1 MVSYI
6 YKYIY
11 IYIYFKSSCNIYQ
24 IIKFI
29 FKFFL
34 NDQISGTLEASN
46 DRSDYSQDGRHWL
59 LFDSVQNLIVEGGG
73 TINGNGKIWWQNSCK
88 VNKALV
94 SQYYRNH

>member
-6 YKYIY
+6 FFKSPRNKYISNNKIY
-11 IYIYFKSSCNIYQ
+11 IYI
-24 IIKFI
+24 
-29 FKFFL
+29 FL

-73 TINGNGKIWWQNSCK
+73 TINGNGKLWWQNSCK

-94 SQYYRNH
+94 SQYYRNHLFEMLF

>member
-6 YKYIY
+6 FFKSPRIKYISNNKIY
-11 IYIYFKSSCNIYQ
+11 IYI
-24 IIKFI
+24 
-29 FKFFL
+29 FL

-88 VNKALV
+88 VNRALV
-94 SQYYRNH
+94 SQYYRNHLFEMLF